1 MEKEA
6 RIGYPAA
13 CGGVVHY
20 AAYVNYDT
28 GYDFSA
34 LMGGT
39 VNSSGNLLSDYASI
53 KNGSYGK
60 LLKAYYA
67 KQDAE
72 NASMSGD
79 SAQKLTLMRL
89 SADSLKKSADALN
102 NSSLWEK
109 KKIKKK
115 DEKTGEENEVE
126 DYDWTAITKAVKSF
140 VDDYNSVVG
149 QAGDSDTKNVLR
161 NATWLTGITD
171 KAGNLLS
178 KVGIT
183 IGKGNK
189 LELDED
195 ALKEANISTLKL
207 LFTGHGSFIRQI
219 IETYGNNAK
228 LRIIKSFL
236 EELPELEQ
244 VINRKEL
251 KELPEE
257 ERKRYIKSR
266 FRLGYGNAFY
276 LQLYIKHAD
285 YTNLLSALS
294 ESEFDTLLLKCKVSK
309 KTREKYMKLY
319 IKYQSLTEETKK
331 MFNEVILYNPY
342 RTKI

>member
-1 MEKEA
+1 MSA
-6 RIGYPAA
+6 
-13 CGGVVHY
+13 VNFND
-20 AAYVNYDT
+20 YVNYANYNT

-39 VNSSGNLLSDYASI
+39 TNPSSNLLSDYASI

-72 NASMSGD
+72 NASVSGD
-79 SAQKLTLMRL
+79 SRQKLTLMRS

-115 DEKTGEENEVE
+115 DEETGEENEVE
-126 DYDWTAITKAVKSF
+126 DYEDYDWDSITKAVKSF
-140 VDDYNSVVG
+140 IEDYNAVVG

-161 NATWLTGITD
+161 NAMWMTGITD
-171 KAGNLLS
+171 SAENLLS

-195 ALKEANISTLKL
+195 ALKEANVTTLKA
-207 LFTGHGSFIRQI
+207 LFTGSGSFADQI
-219 IETYGNNAK
+219 SQKADSLSRVASNAAAKVKGTTYTSSG
-228 LRIIKSFL
+228 S
-236 EELPELEQ
+236 
-244 VINRKEL
+244 
-251 KELPEE
+251 
-257 ERKRYIKSR
+257 YS
-266 FRLGYGNAFY
+266 
-276 LQLYIKHAD
+276 
-285 YTNLLSALS
+285 
-294 ESEFDTLLLKCKVSK
+294 DTLSKLFSSTLDKKVGEDKDAGSSTSSK
-309 KTREKYMKLY
+309 ITSQKEDEEKKSSKSY
-319 IKYQSLTEETKK
+319 
-331 MFNEVILYNPY
+331 
-342 RTKI
+342 